1 MISITGEGRYE
12 PLILSLEILVMFF
25 LKKRI
30 LSILNIHTQGKE
42 KKS

>member
-1 MISITGEGRYE
+1 MISIIGEGRYE
-12 PLILSLEILVMFF
+12 PLILSLEILVNVFF
-25 LKKRI
+25 LKRI